1 MITLCLA
8 ALLGALVGP
17 LLAMGF
23 ASPILILTTPL
34 FASLAALIAG
44 SAMALV
50 SQRTGARAQGHT
62 LATTSVH
69 APAAPDT
76 DPSPQPTNHAAGR
89 RAEDYGASDD
99 HKSHLQEQNHREQN
113 HSKQNHRDADQR
125 ERDQHDS
132 DQFADEMVAAL
143 RRILTEADPQPGTGT
158 ACEEY
163 HDDIGHARKTG

>member
-99 HKSHLQEQNHREQN
+99 HKSHLQEQNHR
-113 HSKQNHRDADQR
+113 DADQR
-125 ERDQHDS
+125 EQDQHDS
-132 DQFADEMVAAL
+132 DQLADEMVAAL